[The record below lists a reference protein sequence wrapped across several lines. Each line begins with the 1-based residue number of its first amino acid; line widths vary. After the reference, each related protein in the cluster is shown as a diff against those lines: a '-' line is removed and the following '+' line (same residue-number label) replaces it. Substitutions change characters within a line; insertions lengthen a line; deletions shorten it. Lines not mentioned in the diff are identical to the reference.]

1 MVAEVAS
8 SQQVHHEVKVL
19 SVLEGV
25 VHVHEKRVM
34 LELRE
39 NSAFAHDRLDAP
51 LRQNPRFAHFLHCKH
66 FWVLGSLVLDLPDL
80 AEAAASDGILV
91 LEQRLVEGADR
102 AALFFGFQIA
112 VAHVLYE
119 EVRVV

>member
-51 LRQNPRFAHFLHCKH
+51 LRQNPRFAHFFHCEQLR
-66 FWVLGSLVLDLPDL
+66 VLGPLVLDLPNL
-80 AEAAASDGILV
+80 AEAALANALLV
-91 LEQRLVEGADR
+91 LEQVLADSYGKNKSHSNITVERCGQEA
-102 AALFFGFQIA
+102 
-112 VAHVLYE
+112 
-119 EVRVV
+119 